1 MVKNFEHN
9 KKEIKKGLYL
19 VPTPIGN
26 LGDITYRAVEI
37 LKNVSLVAA
46 EDTRH
51 SKKLFNHYLI
61 KTPLLSYFE
70 HNRNLRIPRL
80 LDHLNKGDNIAY
92 ASVPLGAYSQQ
103 RIIPSKI
110 AVRVPEG
117 ISHKQAA
124 TLMTKGL
131 TTNYLICKTYNL
143 KAGETVLFHAAA
155 GGVGQIFAQ
164 WANSIGAKVIGTV
177 GSDEKIKIA
186 EENGYAHVIN
196 YTKDNFAKKVMEI
209 TNNEGVPAVFDGVG
223 KNTFQGSLACLKTRG
238 MMISFGNASG
248 PLDPVNVPKDIQ
260 PKGLYLTRPSI
271 GQYFT
276 NRKELQAGA
285 DAVFEKVKFGK
296 IKIKIFKEYSLVDAG
311 QAHKDLESRKL
322 TGPAILVP

>member
-1 MVKNFEHN
+1 MSKSIIIEKNGGPEVLKVQN
-9 KKEIKKGLYL
+9 VEVGSPGPDEIKVINLAIGLNYIDTYHRSGLYPL
-19 VPTPIGN
+19 SLPSGIG
-26 LGDITYRAVEI
+26 LEASGKVDEVG
-37 LKNVSLVAA
+37 KNV
-46 EDTRH
+46 T
-51 SKKLFNHYLI
+51 
-61 KTPLLSYFE
+61 
-70 HNRNLRIPRL
+70 NLNP
-80 LDHLNKGDNIAY
+80 GDNIAY

-110 AVRVPEG
+110 AVKVPEG

-131 TTNYLICKTYNL
+131 TTNYLLCKTYKL

-196 YTKDNFAKKVMEI
+196 YTKDDFAKKVMEI

-223 KNTFQGSLACLKTRG
+223 KNTFNGSLACLKTRG
-238 MMISFGNASG
+238 MMVSFGNASG

-285 DAVFEKVKFGK
+285 DAIFEKVKFGK
-296 IKIKIFKEYSLVDAG
+296 IKIKISKEYSLIDAKK
-311 QAHKDLESRKL
+311 AHEDLEARKL
-322 TGPAILVP
+322 TGPAILIP

>member
-1 MVKNFEHN
+1 MPKAIIIKKNGGSEVLELQDVN
-9 KKEIKKGLYL
+9 VGTPGPDEIKVTNHAIGLNYIDTYHRSGLYPL
-19 VPTPIGN
+19 KLPSGIG
-26 LGDITYRAVEI
+26 LEAAGKIDEVGS
-37 LKNVSLVAA
+37 NVT
-46 EDTRH
+46 E
-51 SKKLFNHYLI
+51 F
-61 KTPLLSYFE
+61 
-70 HNRNLRIPRL
+70 
-80 LDHLNKGDNIAY
+80 NKGDNIAY

-110 AVRVPEG
+110 AVKLPES
-117 ISHKQAA
+117 ISYKQAA

-131 TTNYLICKTYNL
+131 TTNYLITKTYAL
-143 KAGETVLFHAAA
+143 KAGETILFHAAA

-186 EENGYAHVIN
+186 EKNGYAHVIN
-196 YTKDNFAKKVMEI
+196 YTKDDFAKKVMEM
-209 TNNEGVPAVFDGVG
+209 TDNKGVPAVFDGVG
-223 KNTFQGSLACLKTRG
+223 KNTFKGSLACLKTRG

-276 NRKELQAGA
+276 NRKELQKGA
-285 DAVFEKVKFGK
+285 DEVFDKVKFGK
-296 IKIKIFKEYSLVDAG
+296 IKINIVKEYKLADVQ
-311 QAHKDLESRKL
+311 QAHQDLEARKL
-322 TGPAILVP
+322 IGPAILIP

>member
-1 MVKNFEHN
+1 MPKAIIIKKNGGPEVLELQDVN
-9 KKEIKKGLYL
+9 VGSPGPDEIKVTNYAIGLNYIDTYHRSGLYPL
-19 VPTPIGN
+19 KLPSGIGLEAAGKVEEVGSN
-26 LGDITYRAVEI
+26 ITE
-37 LKNVSLVAA
+37 
-46 EDTRH
+46 
-51 SKKLFNHYLI
+51 F
-61 KTPLLSYFE
+61 
-70 HNRNLRIPRL
+70 
-80 LDHLNKGDNIAY
+80 NKGDNIAY

-103 RIIPSKI
+103 RIIPANIVVKI
-110 AVRVPEG
+110 PEG

-131 TTNYLICKTYNL
+131 TTNYLICKTYIL

-186 EENGYAHVIN
+186 KENGYAHVIN
-196 YTKDNFAKKVMEI
+196 YTKNDFAKEVLKF

-223 KNTFQGSLACLKTRG
+223 KNTFKGSLACLKIRG
-238 MMISFGNASG
+238 MMVSFGNASG
-248 PLDPVNVPKDIQ
+248 PLDPVNIPKDIQ

-285 DAVFEKVKFGK
+285 NAVFEKVKFGK
-296 IKIKIFKEYSLVDAG
+296 IKISISREYKLADAK
-311 QAHKDLESRKL
+311 QAHEDLESRKL
-322 TGPAILVP
+322 TGPAILIP

>member
-1 MVKNFEHN
+1 MSKSIIVKKNGGPEVLELQEVDVGN
-9 KKEIKKGLYL
+9 PGPDEIKVTNYAIGLNYIDTYHRSGLYPL
-19 VPTPIGN
+19 KLPSGIG
-26 LGDITYRAVEI
+26 LEAAGKIEEI
-37 LKNVSLVAA
+37 GSNVT
-46 EDTRH
+46 E
-51 SKKLFNHYLI
+51 F
-61 KTPLLSYFE
+61 
-70 HNRNLRIPRL
+70 
-80 LDHLNKGDNIAY
+80 NKGDNIAY
-92 ASVPLGAYSQQ
+92 ASIPLGAYSQK
-103 RIIPSKI
+103 RIIPAKI
-110 AVRVPEG
+110 AVKVPDG
-117 ISHKQAA
+117 ISHKLAA

-131 TTNYLICKTYNL
+131 TTNYLICKTYVL

-186 EENGYAHVIN
+186 QENGYAHVIN
-196 YTKDNFAKKVMEI
+196 YTKDDFAKKVMEI

-223 KNTFQGSLACLKTRG
+223 KNTFKGSLACLKTRG
-238 MMISFGNASG
+238 VMVSFGNASG

-285 DAVFEKVKFGK
+285 NAVFEKVKFGK
-296 IKIKIFKEYSLVDAG
+296 IKIRIFKEYSLIDAKK
-311 QAHKDLESRKL
+311 AHEDLEARKL
-322 TGPAILVP
+322 TGPAILIP

>member
-1 MVKNFEHN
+1 MSKSIIIKKNGGPDVLELQDVN
-9 KKEIKKGLYL
+9 IGSPGPDEIKVTNHAIGLNYIDTYHRSGLYPL
-19 VPTPIGN
+19 KLPSGIG
-26 LGDITYRAVEI
+26 LEAAGKIDEVGS
-37 LKNVSLVAA
+37 NVT
-46 EDTRH
+46 E
-51 SKKLFNHYLI
+51 F
-61 KTPLLSYFE
+61 
-70 HNRNLRIPRL
+70 
-80 LDHLNKGDNIAY
+80 NKGDNVAY
-92 ASVPLGAYSQQ
+92 ASIPLGAYSQQ
-103 RIIPSKI
+103 RIIPTKI
-110 AVRVPEG
+110 AVKVPEG

-131 TTNYLICKTYNL
+131 TTNYLITKTYIL
-143 KAGETVLFHAAA
+143 KAGDTVLFHAAA

-186 EENGYAHVIN
+186 LENGYSHVIN
-196 YTKDNFAKKVMEI
+196 YTKDDFAKEVMKI

-223 KNTFQGSLACLKTRG
+223 KNTFKGSLACLKTRG

-248 PLDPVNVPKDIQ
+248 PLDPVSVPKDIQ

-276 NRKELQAGA
+276 NRKDLQNGA
-285 DAVFEKVKFGK
+285 NEVFEKVKFGK
-296 IKIKIFKEYSLVDAG
+296 IKIKIFKEYKLADAK

-322 TGPAILVP
+322 TGPAILIP